1 MIVMLQIPLIIGMA
15 VYCICLPHR
24 RMDCEMF
31 FETLGVVPVYTD
43 VTLAAE
49 IAAEPEF
56 VTKEWKATRG
66 ALACAMSHRTACQ
79 TLLDS
84 DEQCAVV
91 FEDDNDIPDMSK
103 VTKYHRLVA
112 ELKERAS
119 EFNYINLSPCCAR
132 FPPVRSSL
140 KIKSVLDIHLYKVTG
155 LCTNAYIVSRAGAE
169 YILHMKWNNQWDH
182 YLKRIPKT
190 FDVHPRLF
198 KQNSQGSS
206 IGNPASP
213 PEYSYTFFV
222 ATTCTT
228 IGILAIVAIIIHLK
242 LPAT

>member
-1 MIVMLQIPLIIGMA
+1 MA

-119 EFNYINLSPCCAR
+119 EFNYINLSPCWSR

-140 KIKSVLDIHLYKVTG
+140 EIQSVLDIHLYKGTG

-169 YILHMKWNNQWDH
+169 YILQMDWNDSWDH
-182 YLKRIPKT
+182 YLKRIPNA

-198 KQNSQGSS
+198 KQNSQASS
-206 IGNPASP
+206 IGNNATH
-213 PEYSYTFFV
+213 PEYSYRFLAVTIC
-222 ATTCTT
+222 AT
-228 IGILAIVAIIIHLK
+228 ISILAIVAIIIHLR
-242 LPAT
+242 TR